1 MMKVVE
7 VHQEEIQVEA
17 QEAILEG
24 VLEGVQAPQ
33 SITHSTATG
42 IAAMEKE

>member
-1 MMKVVE
+1 MKVVE
-7 VHQEEIQVEA
+7 VHQEGAQEEIQVEA
-17 QEAILEG
+17 QEAI
-24 VLEGVQAPQ
+24 LEGVQAPQ